1 MNTITATELAAR
13 LQSSEAQ
20 PVLVDVREPHE
31 FQFCRIPGSVNIP
44 MNKLASALNTLE
56 RAQETVVICHHG
68 MRSAQSGQFL
78 IGNGFSNI
86 TNLKGG
92 VAAWAAEVD
101 PKMPTY

>member
-13 LQSSEAQ
+13 LKSSEQQ
-20 PVLVDVREPHE
+20 PVLIDVREPHE
-31 FQFCRIPGSVNIP
+31 FQFCQIPGSVNIP
-44 MNKLASALNTLE
+44 MNKLASALNTLDRE
-56 RAQETVVICHHG
+56 QETVVICHHG

-78 IGNGFSNI
+78 IGHGFGNI
-86 TNLKGG
+86 INLTGG